1 MRRVASTFNSWG
13 NAVRRILLVD
23 DDPDIRE
30 ALAEALAA
38 DGNDVRTAENGRAAL
53 ASARADRPDVIVLD
67 LMMPVMNGWEFR
79 RIQRDDADLAGIP
92 VIVIS
97 AGRPGRDL
105 DAAAFLPKPFPLDAI
120 LDAVERC
127 AAAPLE

>member
-1 MRRVASTFNSWG
+1 MRHVASTFNG
-13 NAVRRILLVD
+13 GGDAVRRILLVD

-38 DGNDVRTAENGRAAL
+38 DGNEVRTAENGRAAL
-53 ASARADRPDVIVLD
+53 ASARAERPDVIVLD

-79 RIQRDDADLAGIP
+79 RIQRGDADLAGIP

-105 DAAAFLPKPFPLDAI
+105 GAAAFLPKPFPLDAI

-127 AAAPLE
+127 AAAPPA